1 MAISDSYLKSCLG
14 RERDKVEEKADR
26 DGLWVRIS
34 KRGRY
39 FFYRFRF
46 LGKQDK
52 MTIGSYPEFGL
63 KAARDEV
70 AKWAAILARGENP
83 GSGKAS
89 TKPKLT
95 ASTPS
100 KSCFANGIQWCAFRK
115 KRQGRFY
122 VHSNCTFSPSSGNT
136 LRISSRCTT
145 GSLSLTDWPRGTA
158 RSPARNQQ
166 RPTVLF
172 LGGKTATA
180 RG

>member
-46 LGKQDK
+46 TGKQDK

-70 AKWAAILARGENP
+70 AKWAAILPVAKTQ

-89 TKPKLT
+89 TKPRLI

-100 KSCFANGIQWCAFRK
+100 KSCSVNGTQWSAFK
-115 KRQGRFY
+115 
-122 VHSNCTFSPSSGNT
+122 
-136 LRISSRCTT
+136 RISRA
-145 GSLSLTDWPRGTA
+145 GPPL
-158 RSPARNQQ
+158 
-166 RPTVLF
+166 V
-172 LGGKTATA
+172 
-180 RG
+180 